1 MGGSDQLRPFGSIDA
16 EETRVGDRRRA
27 DPHMNLSGA
36 CISEHLVNFSA
47 GGCPN
52 DGIINGDNSLT
63 FEQFF
68 YWIQLDLNTEMA
80 NSLLGFDERSSY
92 VVISYHP
99 ELQGDFR
106 FSRIT

>member
-1 MGGSDQLRPFGSIDA
+1 
-16 EETRVGDRRRA
+16 
-27 DPHMNLSGA
+27 MNLLGA
-36 CISEHLVNFSA
+36 CISEHLINFST

-52 DGIINGDNSLT
+52 DGIIHSDNSLA

-106 FSRIT
+106 FSRITLGGWESRSWNRNDHIHVYRRFLGELSSK